1 MSTGWAAC
9 ALGMMGVIAASAWAR
24 NFRLTVPEGIAMFWI
39 YLRREL
45 RRRMRQAISIAL
57 GLALGIGL
65 VITVTSA
72 ATGVQNAQASVLHT
86 LYGVGTDITIT
97 QPPRLGTGG
106 GTSFGFRQDIKAVR
120 SGQISA
126 GTKIDINQLANS
138 QYGTLTAVQLAAVMR
153 QPHVTGAVGGLSL
166 TDVSVTGTAPA
177 LSAGSGSSSSSFTTN
192 TITVDGAGVGRTGLG
207 PLGAATVTSGRAFTT
222 ADATADATA
231 DVALADSGYE
241 AAHKLR
247 TGSKVDVGGATFT
260 IVGIVSVPQSGS
272 PPNLYIPLARAQ
284 ALGKTGTAK
293 LTGELNTL
301 YVSADSA
308 SDISAVQQELTRLLP
323 TATVTDASEL
333 AGEVTGSASNA
344 SSLAN
349 SLGKWVSVAVLIAAF
364 GLAILLTMSAVARR
378 VREFGTLKA
387 IGWRGGRIVGQVMGE
402 SLVIGIVG
410 GAAGVGL
417 GYAGAALVDKL
428 ANKLSAVVGGAPA
441 APSATG
447 PGVGVGVAGQL
458 ARQVDAAATHTVYVT
473 LTAPVTLGTIGLV
486 VLLAVAGGLLAGAF
500 GGWRAARLR
509 PAAALRKV
517 G

>member
-1 MSTGWAAC
+1 
-9 ALGMMGVIAASAWAR
+9 
-24 NFRLTVPEGIAMFWI
+24 MFWI
-39 YLRREL
+39 YLRREM
-45 RRRMRQAISIAL
+45 RRRMRQAIFIAL

-97 QPPRLGTGG
+97 QPPRVGTGG
-106 GTSFGFRQDIKAVR
+106 GTSFGFQQDIKAVR
-120 SGQISA
+120 SGQISV

-138 QYGTLTAVQLAAVMR
+138 QYGTLTAAQLAAVRR

-166 TDVSVTGTAPA
+166 TDVSVTGTVPA
-177 LSAGSGSSSSSFTTN
+177 LSAGSGSFSSSFTTN

-222 ADATADATA
+222 ADATT
-231 DVALADSGYE
+231 DVALADSGYA

-293 LTGELNTL
+293 LAGELNTL

-323 TATVTDASEL
+323 TATVTDASDL
-333 AGEVTGSASNA
+333 AGEVTGSVSNA

-349 SLGKWVSVAVLIAAF
+349 SLGKWLSVAVLIAAF

-417 GYAGAALVDKL
+417 GYAGAALIDKL
-428 ANKLSAVVGGAPA
+428 ANKLSAVVGGAPN

-447 PGVGVGVAGQL
+447 TGAGIAGQL
-458 ARQVDAAATHTVYVT
+458 AHQVDAAATHTVYVT
-473 LTAPVTLGTIGLV
+473 LTAPVTLGTIGLA

>member
-1 MSTGWAAC
+1 
-9 ALGMMGVIAASAWAR
+9 
-24 NFRLTVPEGIAMFWI
+24 MFWI

-45 RRRMRQAISIAL
+45 RRRMRQTIFIAL

-72 ATGVQNAQASVLHT
+72 AAGVQNAQASVLHT
-86 LYGVGTDITIT
+86 LYGVGTDVTIT
-97 QPPRLGTGG
+97 QPPREGTGG
-106 GTSFGFRQDIKAVR
+106 GTSFGFQQDIRAVR

-126 GTKIDINQLANS
+126 GTKIDLNQLANS
-138 QYGTLTAVQLAAVMR
+138 QYGTLTAAQLAAVGR
-153 QPHVTGAVGGLSL
+153 QPHS
-166 TDVSVTGTAPA
+166 GTVPA
-177 LSAGSGSSSSSFTTN
+177 LSAGSGSFSSSFTTS
-192 TITVDGAGVGRTGLG
+192 TITVDGAGVGTTGLG
-207 PLGAATVTSGRAFTT
+207 PLGGATVSSGRAFT
-222 ADATADATA
+222 TADATA
-231 DVALADSGYE
+231 DVALADSGYA
-241 AAHKLR
+241 AAHKLK

-260 IVGIVSVPQSGS
+260 IVGIVSVPQGGS

-308 SDISAVQQELTRLLP
+308 SDIPAVQQELTRLLP
-323 TATVTDASEL
+323 TATVTDAGDL
-333 AGEVTGSASNA
+333 AGEVTGSVSNA

-349 SLGKWVSVAVLIAAF
+349 SLGKWLSVAVLIAAF

-387 IGWRGGRIVGQVMGE
+387 IGWRGRRIVGQVMGE

-417 GYAGAALVDKL
+417 GYAGAALIDGL
-428 ANKLSAVVGGAPA
+428 ANKLSAVVGGGSA

-447 PGVGVGVAGQL
+447 TGVGIAGQL
-458 ARQVDAAATHTVYVT
+458 AQQVDAAATHTVYVT
-473 LTAPVTLGTIGLV
+473 LTAPVTLGTIGLA